1 MIHIVGLNHC
11 DQRHDTI
18 MREYVLRAARN
29 ELVVFL
35 EGFPSDTNRLRHYL
49 QETYGVSGG
58 LVFGCE
64 HEIAN
69 AICGILLHLGYCRYS
84 NMYSDMRER
93 AREGNLQTC
102 FDIVMID
109 EVRSA
114 WNEIQQYRQDNPLIA
129 SVNEIIQRY
138 NITNVR
144 QMGSD
149 ILTQRGRILEDPGWI
164 DIYRRL
170 YDNLIERV
178 PPELLGPLNDPRV
191 REYINSEQNVE
202 QDYVVNRINLE
213 WRNDLIVRNISD
225 TIRSNELDVDEEEIF
240 IFIGRSHINGIRIP
254 LERCFGEVNIVEDA
268 NRLLQ

>member
-1 MIHIVGLNHC
+1 
-11 DQRHDTI
+11 

-69 AICGILLHLGYCRYS
+69 AICGILIHLGYCRA
-84 NMYSDMRER
+84 SDMREQ
-93 AREGNLQTC
+93 ARVGNFQTC
-102 FDIVMID
+102 YDIVMID

-129 SVNEIIQRY
+129 SVNEIIQGY

-144 QMGSD
+144 QMAND
-149 ILTQRGRILEDPGWI
+149 IYTQHRRILEDPGWI

-178 PPELLGPLNDPRV
+178 PPTLRGPLNDPRV

-202 QDYVVNRINLE
+202 QDYVVHRINLE

-225 TIRSNELDVDEEEIF
+225 TIRSNELDVDEIEIF
-240 IFIGRSHINGIRIP
+240 IFIGSAHIRGMIIP
-254 LERCFGEVNIVEDA
+254 LMKRFGRVNIVEDA
-268 NRLLQ
+268 NRLPLL